1 MPYSFEQNCLKRF
14 TWWVFIVTTVKLKK
28 QAPGLIFSKALF
40 EGIIFGGAYL
50 WREICV
56 SKLIGLALQF
66 EGNFYRFCFVLL
78 CIWGQFSKYKPPG
91 GLYLKGQFNG
101 GFFSLRV
108 WGAYIWRGVYMKG
121 LIFGILPYSDLIH
134 PHTQDIQY
142 SRRIQDFILIL
153 NHKACFP
160 FLYKVTP
167 GVSGYIPIKFPRG
180 KPKFTQLC
188 VYFIHR
194 APTKSVWRILRSLFT
209 VTPSNYSNSKS
220 SKIAP
225 KGVDNLWSLKGKD
238 SQLPLKGGH
247 FLRTDTQCWSLS
259 FFSHL
264 TETILSI
271 RRTPLRRTMDTF
283 ETFNGH
289 ALTEM

>member
-40 EGIIFGGAYL
+40 EGLNFGGAYL

-160 FLYKVTP
+160 FFIQ
-167 GVSGYIPIKFPRG
+167 SNPRR
-180 KPKFTQLC
+180 LR
-188 VYFIHR
+188 VYTNKISSR
-194 APTKSVWRILRSLFT
+194 EAQVYAIMRLFYPQGT
-209 VTPSNYSNSKS
+209 HKICMKDFEIAIYCNS
-220 SKIAP
+220 
-225 KGVDNLWSLKGKD
+225 
-238 SQLPLKGGH
+238 
-247 FLRTDTQCWSLS
+247 F
-259 FFSHL
+259 
-264 TETILSI
+264 
-271 RRTPLRRTMDTF
+271 
-283 ETFNGH
+283 
-289 ALTEM
+289 